1 MDAAL
6 LAAAPGLRF
15 LGCEVGEG
23 PLGRGCMA
31 SRTVGNVP
39 AGDPVVRVP
48 VNQSVALC
56 VDGAHDVARSIA
68 TRRQREM
75 GVPDELLR
83 ALDPNENAAAA
94 SAAAAASSS
103 ANSSWSLTASE
114 RMGVLLHWAT
124 APNRATPRMAAYA
137 STLPTASELSVG
149 ALFDADETSWLQDA
163 ALEARCASA
172 RARHRVVAEETR
184 SRLGG
189 ILSSDDDDD
198 DDDDDFFALSL
209 ARASSRTFGALNG
222 ALGLMCPGA
231 DMMNHA
237 FGPSCNF
244 RVVNADGDAPTG
256 EQLLRNSDDVF
267 FELYAVRGGGGVRA
281 GEELFISYGEELTN
295 AELMMNYGFA
305 VPRNPNEVVPLGDG
319 GGGGGGGGGCGGGGD
334 VSVLDAIEPPEDGG
348 DDRVDAV
355 SKAAG
360 DAARVGSD
368 ADAVAYAV
376 AARRALKRSA
386 RAAAAN
392 GDARVVAAAD
402 AVERALAGA
411 PTTLDEDLALLAGGG
426 ASRSCRTE
434 AATWYRVER
443 KRLLHASLAV
453 LTTAARRR
461 GGG

>member
-31 SRTVGNVP
+31 SRPVGNVP

-319 GGGGGGGGGCGGGGD
+319 GG
-334 VSVLDAIEPPEDGG
+334 
-348 DDRVDAV
+348 
-355 SKAAG
+355 
-360 DAARVGSD
+360 
-368 ADAVAYAV
+368 
-376 AARRALKRSA
+376 
-386 RAAAAN
+386 
-392 GDARVVAAAD
+392 
-402 AVERALAGA
+402 
-411 PTTLDEDLALLAGGG
+411 